1 MKTLKTICL
10 EPLNP
15 HVFPEPRSGEI
26 SIAGLFRQHGP
37 LRGGV
42 QCFPASPIPGPER
55 IIWIVRCYKYLVPT
69 ALHSVGLIALLVLL
83 SPFQARAQQARANA
97 NEQPATS
104 ASPADLY
111 RIGAG
116 DVLEVRV
123 YNRPQLSRD
132 AVRVDNR
139 GMIRMPI
146 IESDIVA
153 GCRTESELA
162 EEVAALYLKYQRH
175 PHVDVF
181 VKDYS
186 SKPVAVIGAVD
197 KPGQFQLQR
206 RVRLLELVSLAGGP
220 TERAG
225 QRILVAHSS
234 ELSPCSVGG
243 AGVAADPSGFESYDL
258 NNTLKADGEANPY
271 VRSGD
276 IITLPEAQQ
285 IFVVGNVFH
294 PTSISLKERITV
306 SQAVAMAGGTMS
318 DAKKDSI
325 RILRQLPGSPAK
337 TEIIVDLNAISKR
350 KAEDVELKANDI
362 VEVPTSTGKRL
373 LHSLINAVIPGASG
387 LPLRVIR

>member
-1 MKTLKTICL
+1 MKTLKTTCL
-10 EPLNP
+10 KP
-15 HVFPEPRSGEI
+15 
-26 SIAGLFRQHGP
+26 IAFALF
-37 LRGGV
+37 
-42 QCFPASPIPGPER
+42 
-55 IIWIVRCYKYLVPT
+55 
-69 ALHSVGLIALLVLL
+69 ALMSALSVG
-83 SPFQARAQQARANA
+83 AQQPDTTGLAQAA
-97 NEQPATS
+97 LIS
-104 ASPADLY
+104 ASADLY

-123 YNRPQLSRD
+123 FNRPQFSRE

-139 GMIRMPI
+139 GMIRMPM
-146 IESDIVA
+146 IETDIRA
-153 GCRTESELA
+153 GCSTESELA
-162 EEVAALYLKYQRH
+162 EAVAGLYLKYQRH

-234 ELSPCSVGG
+234 EMSPCD
-243 AGVAADPSGFESYDL
+243 AGLAANASGFESYDL
-258 NNTLKADGEANPY
+258 NNTLKADGASNPY

-285 IFVVGNVFH
+285 VFVVGNVFR
-294 PTSISLKERITV
+294 PTTIPLKERITV
-306 SQAVAMAGGTMS
+306 SQAVAMAGGTMP

-325 RILRQLPGSPAK
+325 RILRQSPGSPTK
-337 TEIIVDLNAISKR
+337 TEIVVDLNAIGKR

-362 VEVPTSTGKRL
+362 VEVPTSSGKRL

>member
-10 EPLNP
+10 KPINARF
-15 HVFPEPRSGEI
+15 FPEPERGEM
-26 SIAGLFRQHGP
+26 SIAQLFHQRGP
-37 LRGGV
+37 LRGSAM
-42 QCFPASPIPGPER
+42 CFPASPKPGSER
-55 IIWIVRCYKYLVPT
+55 IVWIVRCYKYFVP
-69 ALHSVGLIALLVLL
+69 AVLNSVGLIALLVLL
-83 SPFQARAQQARANA
+83 NPFQARAQEVRPNA
-97 NEQPATS
+97 NEQSATS

-162 EEVAALYLKYQRH
+162 GEVAALYLKYQRH

-234 ELSPCSVGG
+234 EISPCSVGA
-243 AGVAADPSGFESYDL
+243 AGVAADASGFESYDL
-258 NNTLKADGEANPY
+258 NNTLKADAEANPY

-285 IFVVGNVFH
+285 VFVVGNVFH

-318 DAKKDSI
+318 DAKKESI
-325 RILRQLPGSPAK
+325 RILRQLPGSSTK
-337 TEIIVDLNAISKR
+337 TEIVVDLNAISKR

>member
-1 MKTLKTICL
+1 MKTLKTTCL
-10 EPLNP
+10 KL
-15 HVFPEPRSGEI
+15 
-26 SIAGLFRQHGP
+26 IAITLFA
-37 LRGGV
+37 L
-42 QCFPASPIPGPER
+42 I
-55 IIWIVRCYKYLVPT
+55 T
-69 ALHSVGLIALLVLL
+69 ALSVCAQRPDTTEIAQTAPV
-83 SPFQARAQQARANA
+83 RA
-97 NEQPATS
+97 
-104 ASPADLY
+104 PADLY
-111 RIGAG
+111 RIGPG

-123 YNRPQLSRD
+123 FNRPQLSRD

-139 GMIRMPI
+139 GMIRMPM
-146 IESDIVA
+146 IESDIRA
-153 GCRTESELA
+153 GCSTESELA

-186 SKPVAVIGAVD
+186 SKPVAVIGAVG

-234 ELSPCSVGG
+234 EMSPCGLGG
-243 AGVAADPSGFESYDL
+243 AGLAANAAGFESYDL
-258 NNTLKADGEANPY
+258 NNTLRADGESNPY

-285 IFVVGNVFH
+285 VFVVGNVFR
-294 PTSISLKERITV
+294 PTSIPLKERITV

-318 DAKKDSI
+318 DAKKGSI
-325 RILRQLPGSPAK
+325 RILRQSPGSPTK
-337 TEIIVDLNAISKR
+337 TEIVVDLNAISKR

-362 VEVPTSTGKRL
+362 VEVPTSTGKRI
-373 LHSLINAVIPGASG
+373 LHSLISAVAPGASS

>member
-1 MKTLKTICL
+1 M
-10 EPLNP
+10 
-15 HVFPEPRSGEI
+15 
-26 SIAGLFRQHGP
+26 
-37 LRGGV
+37 
-42 QCFPASPIPGPER
+42 CFPPINGPRR
-55 IIWIVRCYKYLVPT
+55 IIEAVRCYKHFVPK
-69 ALHSVGLIALLVLL
+69 ALNPIALIALIVLL
-83 SPFQARAQQARANA
+83 IPFQARAQELRPNA
-97 NEQPATS
+97 NEQTTVTA
-104 ASPADLY
+104 PADLY
-111 RIGAG
+111 RIGPG
-116 DVLEVRV
+116 DVLDVRV
-123 YNRPQLSRD
+123 FNRPQLSRD

-146 IESDIVA
+146 IESEIRA

-181 VKDYS
+181 VKDYG

-220 TERAG
+220 TEHAG
-225 QRILVAHSS
+225 QRILIAHSS
-234 ELSPCSVGG
+234 ELSPCDAG
-243 AGVAADPSGFESYDL
+243 ALANASGFESYDL
-258 NNTLKADGEANPY
+258 NNTLKADGESNPY

-285 IFVVGNVFH
+285 VFVVGNVFR
-294 PTSISLKERITV
+294 PTSIPLKERITV

-325 RILRQLPGSPAK
+325 RILRQSPGSPTK
-337 TEIIVDLNAISKR
+337 TEIVVDLNAISKR

-362 VEVPTSTGKRL
+362 VEVPTSTGKRI
-373 LHSLINAVIPGASG
+373 LHSLLGAVAPGASS

>member
-1 MKTLKTICL
+1 M
-10 EPLNP
+10 
-15 HVFPEPRSGEI
+15 
-26 SIAGLFRQHGP
+26 
-37 LRGGV
+37 
-42 QCFPASPIPGPER
+42 CFQASPKPGSVR
-55 IIWIVRCYKYLVPT
+55 IVWIVRCYKYFVP
-69 ALHSVGLIALLVLL
+69 AVLNSVGLIALLVLL
-83 SPFQARAQQARANA
+83 NPFQARAQEVRPNT
-97 NEQPATS
+97 NEQSATS
-104 ASPADLY
+104 PSPADLY

-162 EEVAALYLKYQRH
+162 GEVAALYLKYQRH

-234 ELSPCSVGG
+234 EISPCSVGA
-243 AGVAADPSGFESYDL
+243 AGVAADASGFESYDL
-258 NNTLKADGEANPY
+258 NNTLKADAEANPY

-285 IFVVGNVFH
+285 VFVVGNVFH

-318 DAKKDSI
+318 DAKKESI
-325 RILRQLPGSPAK
+325 RILRQLPGSSTK
-337 TEIIVDLNAISKR
+337 TEIVVDLNAISKR

>member
-10 EPLNP
+10 KPINARF
-15 HVFPEPRSGEI
+15 FPEPERGEM
-26 SIAGLFRQHGP
+26 SIAQLFHQRGP
-37 LRGGV
+37 LRGSAM
-42 QCFPASPIPGPER
+42 CFPASPKPGSER
-55 IIWIVRCYKYLVPT
+55 IVWIVRCYKYFVP
-69 ALHSVGLIALLVLL
+69 AVLNSVGLIALLVLL
-83 SPFQARAQQARANA
+83 NPFQARAQEVRPNT
-97 NEQPATS
+97 NEQSATS
-104 ASPADLY
+104 PSPADLY

-162 EEVAALYLKYQRH
+162 GEVAALYLKYQRH

-234 ELSPCSVGG
+234 EISPCSVGA
-243 AGVAADPSGFESYDL
+243 AGVAADASGFESYDL
-258 NNTLKADGEANPY
+258 NNTLKADAEANPY

-285 IFVVGNVFH
+285 VFVVGNVFH

-318 DAKKDSI
+318 DAKKESI
-325 RILRQLPGSPAK
+325 RILRQLPGSSTK
-337 TEIIVDLNAISKR
+337 TEIVVDLNAISKR

>member
-1 MKTLKTICL
+1 MKTPKTICL
-10 EPLNP
+10 KPLNP
-15 HVFPEPRSGEI
+15 HVFPEQQSDEM
-26 SIAGLFRQHGP
+26 SIARLFHQRGP
-37 LRGGV
+37 LRGGLMF
-42 QCFPASPIPGPER
+42 FPAAPIAGPER
-55 IIWIVRCYKYLVPT
+55 IIWTLRCYKYFVAT
-69 ALHSVGLIALLVLL
+69 ALNSVALIALLVLL
-83 SPFQARAQQARANA
+83 IPFQARAQESRPNA
-97 NEQPATS
+97 NEQQATT
-104 ASPADLY
+104 AAADLY
-111 RIGAG
+111 RIGPG

-123 YNRPQLSRD
+123 FNRLQLSRD

-139 GMIRMPI
+139 GMIRMPM
-146 IESDIVA
+146 IESDILA

-234 ELSPCSVGG
+234 EMSSCDTG
-243 AGVAADPSGFESYDL
+243 APANTSGFESYDL
-258 NNTLKADGEANPY
+258 NHTLKADGASNPY

-276 IITLPEAQQ
+276 IITLPESQQ
-285 IFVVGNVFH
+285 VFVVGNVFR
-294 PTSISLKERITV
+294 PMSIALKERITV

-318 DAKKDSI
+318 DAKKDGI
-325 RILRQLPGSPAK
+325 RILRQSPGSPSK
-337 TEIIVDLNAISKR
+337 TEIVVDLTAISKR
-350 KAEDVELKANDI
+350 KAEDVELMANDI
-362 VEVPTSTGKRL
+362 VEVPTSTGKRI
-373 LHSLINAVIPGASG
+373 LHNLINAVIPGASG

>member
-15 HVFPEPRSGEI
+15 HVFPEPKSGEA
-26 SIAGLFRQHGP
+26 SIARLFRQHGP
-37 LRGGV
+37 LRGSA
-42 QCFPASPIPGPER
+42 QCFPGSPTPGPER
-55 IIWIVRCYKYLVPT
+55 NIWIVRCYKYLVPT

-83 SPFQARAQQARANA
+83 NPLQARAQELRPNA
-97 NEQPATS
+97 NERLASS
-104 ASPADLY
+104 ASAADLY
-111 RIGAG
+111 RIGPG

-234 ELSPCSVGG
+234 EMSPCGIG
-243 AGVAADPSGFESYDL
+243 AGVASDASGFESYDL

-325 RILRQLPGSPAK
+325 RILRQLPGSPTK
-337 TEIIVDLNAISKR
+337 TEIVVDLNAISKR
-350 KAEDVELKANDI
+350 KAEDIELKANDI

>member
-10 EPLNP
+10 KPINA
-15 HVFPEPRSGEI
+15 HFFPEPERGEM
-26 SIAGLFRQHGP
+26 SIAQLFHQRGP
-37 LRGGV
+37 LRGSAMS
-42 QCFPASPIPGPER
+42 FPASPKPESER
-55 IIWIVRCYKYLVPT
+55 IVWIVRCYKYFVP
-69 ALHSVGLIALLVLL
+69 AVLNSLGLIALLVLL
-83 SPFQARAQQARANA
+83 NPFQAQAQEVRPTE
-97 NEQPATS
+97 NEQSATS

-162 EEVAALYLKYQRH
+162 GEVAALYLKYQRH

-234 ELSPCSVGG
+234 EISPCGAG
-243 AGVAADPSGFESYDL
+243 AAGVAADASGFESYDL
-258 NNTLKADGEANPY
+258 NNTLKADAEANPY

-285 IFVVGNVFH
+285 VFVVGNVFH

-318 DAKKDSI
+318 DAKKESI
-325 RILRQLPGSPAK
+325 RILRQLPGSSTK
-337 TEIIVDLNAISKR
+337 TEIVVDLNAISKR

-362 VEVPTSTGKRL
+362 VEVPTSAGKRL